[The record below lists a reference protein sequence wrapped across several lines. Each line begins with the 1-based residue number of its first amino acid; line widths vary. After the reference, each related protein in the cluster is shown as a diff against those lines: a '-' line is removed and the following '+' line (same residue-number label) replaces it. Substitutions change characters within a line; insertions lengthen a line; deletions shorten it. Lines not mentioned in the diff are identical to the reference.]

1 MTDWRE
7 YQKYSVLKQVFK
19 KIFISRAHFLKQT
32 ADKLCVPVNKLHIG
46 KEIFDNSSKN
56 GNKKHRSNICS
67 LTREGKSKFP
77 TYFWTSAVTLHQ
89 LNMKGNCSKE
99 YLSSGASIVLSV
111 WFSLS
116 GLAAITGNV
125 VVLWLF
131 YKHKS
136 LRTISN
142 RFLASL
148 SVADV
153 FVGLVID
160 PVWIV
165 IVCWIQPR
173 GQRNLITL
181 TKMLWIQTTAA
192 TTLNSCCVS
201 IDRFTAIR
209 FPFRYQDIL
218 TKRRCLAVII
228 LVWFISLS
236 LSFPILFFQPGKDRK
251 ELFVSITCTMFL
263 APLLVVSFCYIIIF
277 KVARKQFGRILAA
290 KKLPDSSE
298 NIRARVTQNFKAIK
312 TVGFVLSACIITWMP
327 SVVLLLVD
335 FYYAKEERCRIR
347 KVKSVVLPWVQA
359 IAFTSSAI
367 NPLIYYLRNSDFRR
381 AFRRTFH
388 WLPFVHEQDALH
400 LRVQPERNRLI
411 RNVETCSNLTTK
423 ETEVWGQYIQA

>member
-1 MTDWRE
+1 MCLSINYILERKFSTILR
-7 YQKYSVLKQVFK
+7 
-19 KIFISRAHFLKQT
+19 
-32 ADKLCVPVNKLHIG
+32 
-46 KEIFDNSSKN
+46 KN
-56 GNKKHRSNICS
+56 RNKKHRSNICS
-67 LTREGKSKFP
+67 LTREGKSKFL

-99 YLSSGASIVLSV
+99 YLSPGASIVLSV

-165 IVCWIQPR
+165 IICWIQPR
-173 GQRNLITL
+173 GQKNLIML

-228 LVWFISLS
+228 LVWFISLI

-312 TVGFVLSACIITWMP
+312 TVGFVLSACIITWVP

-335 FYYAKEERCRIR
+335 LYYAKEERCRIR

-388 WLPFVHEQDALH
+388 WLPFVHEQDVLH
-400 LRVQPERNRLI
+400 LRAQPERNRFI
-411 RNVETCSNLTTK
+411 RNVETCGNLTTK
-423 ETEVWGQYIQA
+423 ETEV

>member
-1 MTDWRE
+1 
-7 YQKYSVLKQVFK
+7 
-19 KIFISRAHFLKQT
+19 
-32 ADKLCVPVNKLHIG
+32 
-46 KEIFDNSSKN
+46 
-56 GNKKHRSNICS
+56 
-67 LTREGKSKFP
+67 
-77 TYFWTSAVTLHQ
+77 
-89 LNMKGNCSKE
+89 MKGNSSE
-99 YLSSGASIVLSV
+99 EHLSTAASIVLSV
-111 WFSLS
+111 WLSLS

-173 GQRNLITL
+173 GQRNLIML

-236 LSFPILFFQPGKDRK
+236 LSLPILFFQPGKDRK

-327 SVVLLLVD
+327 SVVLQLVT
-335 FYYAKEERCRIR
+335 FYYIEEAKRCTLR
-347 KVKSVVLPWVQA
+347 KIKFVVSPWVQA

-400 LRVQPERNRLI
+400 LRAQPERNRFI
-411 RNVETCSNLTTK
+411 RNVETCGNLTTK
-423 ETEVWGQYIQA
+423 ETEV

>member
-1 MTDWRE
+1 MCLSINYILERKFSTILR
-7 YQKYSVLKQVFK
+7 
-19 KIFISRAHFLKQT
+19 
-32 ADKLCVPVNKLHIG
+32 
-46 KEIFDNSSKN
+46 KN
-56 GNKKHRSNICS
+56 GNKKHRINICS

-77 TYFWTSAVTLHQ
+77 TYFWTSAVSLHQ

-165 IVCWIQPR
+165 IICWIQPR
-173 GQRNLITL
+173 GQKNLIML

-201 IDRFTAIR
+201 IDRFIAIR

-236 LSFPILFFQPGKDRK
+236 LSLPILFFQPGKDRK

-367 NPLIYYLRNSDFRR
+367 NPLIYYLRNSDFRQ

-411 RNVETCSNLTTK
+411 RNVETCGNLTTK
-423 ETEVWGQYIQA
+423 ETEV

>member
-1 MTDWRE
+1 MCLSINYILERKFSTILR
-7 YQKYSVLKQVFK
+7 
-19 KIFISRAHFLKQT
+19 
-32 ADKLCVPVNKLHIG
+32 
-46 KEIFDNSSKN
+46 KN
-56 GNKKHRSNICS
+56 GNKKHRINICS

-131 YKHKS
+131 CKHKS

-165 IVCWIQPR
+165 IICWIQPR
-173 GQRNLITL
+173 GQKNLIML

-236 LSFPILFFQPGKDRK
+236 LSLPILFFQPRKDRK

-277 KVARKQFGRILAA
+277 KVARKQFGSILAA

-400 LRVQPERNRLI
+400 LRVQPERNRFI
-411 RNVETCSNLTTK
+411 RNVETCGNLTTK
-423 ETEVWGQYIQA
+423 ETEV

>member
-1 MTDWRE
+1 ME
-7 YQKYSVLKQVFK
+7 
-19 KIFISRAHFLKQT
+19 
-32 ADKLCVPVNKLHIG
+32 VNCTEERL
-46 KEIFDNSSKN
+46 
-56 GNKKHRSNICS
+56 SN
-67 LTREGKSKFP
+67 
-77 TYFWTSAVTLHQ
+77 A
-89 LNMKGNCSKE
+89 
-99 YLSSGASIVLSV
+99 ASILLSA
-111 WFSLS
+111 WLSLS
-116 GLAAITGNV
+116 GLAAVTGNV

-173 GQRNLITL
+173 GQKNLSMI
-181 TKMLWIQTTAA
+181 TKMLWIHTTAA

-201 IDRFTAIR
+201 IDRFIAIR

-236 LSFPILFFQPGKDRK
+236 LSLPILFFQPGKDRK

-327 SVVLLLVD
+327 SVVLQLVK
-335 FYYAKEERCRIR
+335 FYYMEEEKRCRLR
-347 KVKSVVLPWVQA
+347 KLTFVVSPWAEA

-367 NPLIYYLRNSDFRR
+367 NPLIYYFRNSDFRR

-388 WLPFVHEQDALH
+388 WLPCVHAQNASH
-400 LRVQPERNRLI
+400 LRAQPERNQNI
-411 RNVETCSNLTTK
+411 RNVGTCGNLTSK
-423 ETEVWGQYIQA
+423 ETEV

>member
-1 MTDWRE
+1 MCLSINYILERKFSTILR
-7 YQKYSVLKQVFK
+7 
-19 KIFISRAHFLKQT
+19 
-32 ADKLCVPVNKLHIG
+32 
-46 KEIFDNSSKN
+46 KN
-56 GNKKHRSNICS
+56 GNKKHGINICS

-131 YKHKS
+131 CKHKS

-165 IVCWIQPR
+165 IICWIQPR
-173 GQRNLITL
+173 GQKNLIML

-201 IDRFTAIR
+201 IDRFIAIR

-236 LSFPILFFQPGKDRK
+236 LSLPILFFQPGKDRK

-411 RNVETCSNLTTK
+411 RNVETCGNLTTK
-423 ETEVWGQYIQA
+423 ETEV

>member
-1 MTDWRE
+1 MCLSINYILERKFSTILR
-7 YQKYSVLKQVFK
+7 
-19 KIFISRAHFLKQT
+19 
-32 ADKLCVPVNKLHIG
+32 
-46 KEIFDNSSKN
+46 KN

-67 LTREGKSKFP
+67 LTSEGKSKFP

-173 GQRNLITL
+173 GQRNLIML

-201 IDRFTAIR
+201 IDRFIAIR

-236 LSFPILFFQPGKDRK
+236 LSLPILFFQPGKDRK

-335 FYYAKEERCRIR
+335 LYYAKEERCRIR

-400 LRVQPERNRLI
+400 LRAQPERNRFI
-411 RNVETCSNLTTK
+411 RNVETCGNLTTK
-423 ETEVWGQYIQA
+423 ETEV

>member
-1 MTDWRE
+1 MCLSINYILERKFSTILR
-7 YQKYSVLKQVFK
+7 
-19 KIFISRAHFLKQT
+19 
-32 ADKLCVPVNKLHIG
+32 
-46 KEIFDNSSKN
+46 KN
-56 GNKKHRSNICS
+56 GNKKHRINICS

-131 YKHKS
+131 YKHES

-148 SVADV
+148 SIADV
-153 FVGLVID
+153 LVGFVID

-165 IVCWIQPR
+165 IKCWIQPEVHS
-173 GQRNLITL
+173 NLFL
-181 TKMLWIQTTAA
+181 TSTMLWIHTTAA

-201 IDRFTAIR
+201 IDRFIAIR

-236 LSFPILFFQPGKDRK
+236 LSLPILFFQPGKDRK

-327 SVVLLLVD
+327 SVVLLLVN
-335 FYYAKEERCRIR
+335 FYYIQEKCRIR
-347 KVKSVVLPWVQA
+347 KIKSVVWPWVQA
-359 IAFTSSAI
+359 IAFSSSAI
-367 NPLIYYLRNSDFRR
+367 NPLIYYFRNSDFRR

-388 WLPFVHEQDALH
+388 WLPCVHAQNASH
-400 LRVQPERNRLI
+400 LRAQPERNRLNQ
-411 RNVETCSNLTTK
+411 NVGTCGNLTAK
-423 ETEVWGQYIQA
+423 ETEV

>member
-1 MTDWRE
+1 MCLSINYILERKFSTILR
-7 YQKYSVLKQVFK
+7 
-19 KIFISRAHFLKQT
+19 
-32 ADKLCVPVNKLHIG
+32 
-46 KEIFDNSSKN
+46 KN
-56 GNKKHRSNICS
+56 GNKKHRINICS
-67 LTREGKSKFP
+67 LTSEGKSKFP

-165 IVCWIQPR
+165 IICWIQPR
-173 GQRNLITL
+173 GQKNLIML

-201 IDRFTAIR
+201 IDRFIAIR

-236 LSFPILFFQPGKDRK
+236 LSLPILFFQPGKDRK

-312 TVGFVLSACIITWMP
+312 TVGFVLSACIITWVP

-335 FYYAKEERCRIR
+335 LYYAKEERCRIR

-388 WLPFVHEQDALH
+388 WLPFVHEQDVLH
-400 LRVQPERNRLI
+400 LRAQPERNRFI
-411 RNVETCSNLTTK
+411 RNVETCGNLTTK
-423 ETEVWGQYIQA
+423 ETEV

>member
-1 MTDWRE
+1 
-7 YQKYSVLKQVFK
+7 
-19 KIFISRAHFLKQT
+19 
-32 ADKLCVPVNKLHIG
+32 
-46 KEIFDNSSKN
+46 
-56 GNKKHRSNICS
+56 
-67 LTREGKSKFP
+67 
-77 TYFWTSAVTLHQ
+77 
-89 LNMKGNCSKE
+89 MKGNCSKE

-142 RFLASL
+142 QFLASL

-173 GQRNLITL
+173 GQRNFIML

-228 LVWFISLS
+228 LVWFISLC
-236 LSFPILFFQPGKDRK
+236 LPFPILFFQPGKDRK

-312 TVGFVLSACIITWMP
+312 TVGFVLSACIITWVP

-335 FYYAKEERCRIR
+335 LYYAKEERCRIR

-388 WLPFVHEQDALH
+388 WLPFVHEQDVLH
-400 LRVQPERNRLI
+400 LRAQPERNRFI
-411 RNVETCSNLTTK
+411 RNVETCGNLTTK
-423 ETEVWGQYIQA
+423 ETEV

>member
-1 MTDWRE
+1 MCLSINNILER
-7 YQKYSVLKQVFK
+7 K
-19 KIFISRAHFLKQT
+19 FLT
-32 ADKLCVPVNKLHIG
+32 ILR
-46 KEIFDNSSKN
+46 KN
-56 GNKKHRSNICS
+56 GNKKHRINICS

-165 IVCWIQPR
+165 IICWIQPR
-173 GQRNLITL
+173 GQKNLIML

-236 LSFPILFFQPGKDRK
+236 LSLPILFFQPGKDRK

-277 KVARKQFGRILAA
+277 KVARKQFGRVLAA

-388 WLPFVHEQDALH
+388 WLPFVHEQDALR
-400 LRVQPERNRLI
+400 LRAQPERNRFI
-411 RNVETCSNLTTK
+411 RNVETCGNLTTK
-423 ETEVWGQYIQA
+423 ETEV

>member
-1 MTDWRE
+1 MCLSINYILERKFSTILR
-7 YQKYSVLKQVFK
+7 
-19 KIFISRAHFLKQT
+19 
-32 ADKLCVPVNKLHIG
+32 
-46 KEIFDNSSKN
+46 KN

-201 IDRFTAIR
+201 IDRFIAIR

-236 LSFPILFFQPGKDRK
+236 LSLPILFFQPGKDRK

-400 LRVQPERNRLI
+400 LRAQPERNRFI
-411 RNVETCSNLTTK
+411 RNVETRGNLTTK
-423 ETEVWGQYIQA
+423 ETEV

>member
-1 MTDWRE
+1 MCLSINYILERKFSTILR
-7 YQKYSVLKQVFK
+7 
-19 KIFISRAHFLKQT
+19 
-32 ADKLCVPVNKLHIG
+32 
-46 KEIFDNSSKN
+46 KN

-173 GQRNLITL
+173 GQRNLIML

-201 IDRFTAIR
+201 IDRFIAIR

-236 LSFPILFFQPGKDRK
+236 LSLPILFFQPGKDRK

-335 FYYAKEERCRIR
+335 LYYAKEDRCRIR

-400 LRVQPERNRLI
+400 LRAQPERNRFI
-411 RNVETCSNLTTK
+411 QNVGTCGNLTTK
-423 ETEVWGQYIQA
+423 ETEV